1 MHDPHLRWGL
11 GFYHLKRL
19 CCEETPTEKVSLTYD
34 RECQAIQCLLS
45 LGARHMLHNYL
56 LVGGSLLIEIPIPL
70 SWFLDEYVKIRD
82 LLKLEICVLKALDKI

>member
-1 MHDPHLRWGL
+1 
-11 GFYHLKRL
+11 
-19 CCEETPTEKVSLTYD
+19 
-34 RECQAIQCLLS
+34 
-45 LGARHMLHNYL
+45 MLHNYL